1 MELEYIRQLLKI
13 FDESSA
19 GELSIENEGSHI
31 HISRQRHD
39 VAQQPMFSQMM
50 YPSAPAALPAPPPVA
65 LPVPVVAP
73 PAELPKPAEAEAKT
87 HTVLS
92 PIVGTFYRASTP
104 GAEPFIQVGSRVSVG
119 DTLCIVEAMKLM
131 NAIESDC
138 AGIVMKIL
146 VENAQPVEYN
156 QPLFIIQPD

>member
-19 GELSIENEGSHI
+19 SELSIENDGSHI

-39 VAQQPMFSQMM
+39 IAQQPMFSQMM
-50 YPSAPAALPAPPPVA
+50 YPPAPAALSAPPVA
-65 LPVPVVAP
+65 LPAPVAAS
-73 PAELPKPAEAEAKT
+73 PAEPPKAAPSADAKT

-92 PIVGTFYRASTP
+92 PIVGTFYRASNP
-104 GAEPFIQVGSRVSVG
+104 GADPFIQVGSRVSVG
-119 DTLCIVEAMKLM
+119 DTMCIVEAMKLM

-138 AGIVMKIL
+138 AGTVMKIL